1 MHCKAVN
8 TYPLTSF
15 FDVCTIM
22 SKSYLNFSILTS
34 ILIISTIMIST
45 NGFSNVA
52 FADDEAISHDYDYVA
67 GIHNVITFHF
77 RDGVE
82 TVNFPVFSTTSDI
95 VSDAGTSFSIEGV
108 VGHNPHLHMAL
119 DEAFKHRQSKLT
131 AGSAFDYD
139 HRFFDVDVKV
149 MQDTTELKSFSYR
162 NCEISSQSVTTQT
175 DDYESYHIPNSGFAI
190 VNSIEFNCGGVSI
203 NQEEIFA
210 SARPSD
216 RTFTDYGLLPF
227 KQANDMRTL
236 LTFDFDNGA
245 EKIESVIFTST
256 GGYSEEDIGT
266 PSFQII
272 TAVLPHPLIDNAIIK
287 SQKVG
292 GLATSFNEDF
302 DVTVD
307 LVIPEKLT
315 GLTKVDTQTIRT
327 LNYEDCI
334 VSGYDILTLQD
345 KEEGYT
351 GKRGFATA
359 EILDVECSGLSPMN
373 PDNAPNPV
381 TVNYNMGAGP
391 RAVAT
396 FNFDSGTEV
405 VEFPE
410 FYQGNLISKANPT
423 FELVGVPGVTP
434 LLYGV
439 VDDSRK
445 TGAKTTGVS
454 SLDELFD
461 VNVSMMYGN
470 IHARGYDYSK
480 CHVTDYKLKTEHDL
494 EESFYKGF
502 ALTNEFHFECIG
514 YSPVEIHLTSSEKGD
529 MESSKDYQA
538 KQRSSWG
545 PGFAYVP
552 EN

>member
-1 MHCKAVN
+1 MNKF
-8 TYPLTSF
+8 SQKF
-15 FDVCTIM
+15 TILA
-22 SKSYLNFSILTS
+22 SVLA
-34 ILIISTIMIST
+34 ISTILIST
-45 NGFSNVA
+45 QGFSNTA
-52 FADDEAISHDYDYVA
+52 FADDEAISHDYDFVA
-67 GIHNVITFHF
+67 GIHNVATFEF

-95 VSDAGTSFSIEGV
+95 VSDGGTCFRMEGV

-119 DEAFKHRQSKLT
+119 DEAYKYRLAKLT
-131 AGSAFDYD
+131 GGSAFDYN
-139 HRFFDVDVKV
+139 HRYFDVDVKV
-149 MQDTTELKSFSYR
+149 MQASTVLKSFSYK
-162 NCEISSQSVTTQT
+162 NCEIQSHSVTTQN
-175 DDYESYHIPNSGFAI
+175 DDYESYHAANSGFAI

-203 NQEEIFA
+203 DQEEIFA
-210 SARPSD
+210 SVRPGEK
-216 RTFTDYGLLPF
+216 TFTDYGALPF
-227 KQANDMRTL
+227 KQANDLRTFL
-236 LTFDFDNGA
+236 IFDFDNGA
-245 EKIESVIFTST
+245 ENIESVIFTST
-256 GGYSEEDIGT
+256 GGFAEEDIGT

-302 DVTVD
+302 DVNVEF
-307 LVIPEKLT
+307 VIPEKVS
-315 GLTKVDTQTIRT
+315 GLTVSPQTVRA
-327 LNYEDCI
+327 LEYDDCI

-359 EILDVECSGLSPMN
+359 EILDVECSGLSPVN
-373 PDNAPNPV
+373 PDNEPEPV
-381 TVNYNMGAGP
+381 TVDYNMGTGP

-396 FNFDSGTEV
+396 FSFDSGTEV

-410 FYQGNLISKANPT
+410 FYQGNLIARANPT

-434 LLYGV
+434 LLYEA
-439 VDDSRK
+439 VDNARM
-445 TGAKTTGVS
+445 TGAQTTGVS

-461 VNVSMMYGN
+461 VEINLMYGD
-470 IHARGYDYSK
+470 IQARGYDYSN
-480 CHVTDYKLKTEHDL
+480 CHVTDYQLKTEHDL

-502 ALTNEFHFECIG
+502 ALTNEFYFECLG
-514 YSPVEIHLTSSEKGD
+514 YTPIDPHLGMNDPAKGE

-552 EN
+552 KK

>member
-1 MHCKAVN
+1 MNK
-8 TYPLTSF
+8 SSQKF
-15 FDVCTIM
+15 TILA
-22 SKSYLNFSILTS
+22 SVLA
-34 ILIISTIMIST
+34 ISTILIST
-45 NGFSNVA
+45 QGFSNTA
-52 FADDEAISHDYDYVA
+52 FADDEAISHDYDFVA
-67 GIHNVITFHF
+67 GIHNVATFEF

-95 VSDAGTSFSIEGV
+95 VSDGGTSFRMEGV

-119 DEAFKHRQSKLT
+119 DEAYKYRLAKLT
-131 AGSAFDYD
+131 GGSAFDYN
-139 HRFFDVDVKV
+139 HRYFDVDVKV
-149 MQDTTELKSFSYR
+149 MQASTVLKSFSYR
-162 NCEISSQSVTTQT
+162 NCEIQSHSVTTQN
-175 DDYESYHIPNSGFAI
+175 DDYESYHAANSGFAI

-203 NQEEIFA
+203 DQEEIFA
-210 SARPSD
+210 SVRPGE
-216 RTFTDYGLLPF
+216 RTFTDYGALPF
-227 KQANDMRTL
+227 KQANDLRTF

-256 GGYSEEDIGT
+256 GGFAEEDIGT

-302 DVTVD
+302 AVNVEF
-307 LVIPEKLT
+307 VIPET
-315 GLTKVDTQTIRT
+315 SSGITTVPAQTIRA
-327 LNYEDCI
+327 LEYDDCI

-359 EILDVECSGLSPMN
+359 EILDVECSGLSPVN
-373 PDNAPNPV
+373 PNNDPEPV
-381 TVNYNMGAGP
+381 TIGYNMGTGP

-396 FNFDSGTEV
+396 FSFDIGTEV

-410 FYQGNLISKANPT
+410 FYQGNLIARANPT

-434 LLYGV
+434 LLYEA
-439 VDDSRK
+439 VDNARM
-445 TGAKTTGVS
+445 TGAQTTGVS
-454 SLDELFD
+454 SLDELF
-461 VNVSMMYGN
+461 NVEINLMYGDIN
-470 IHARGYDYSK
+470 ARGYDYSS
-480 CHVTDYKLKTEHDL
+480 CHVTDYQLKTEHDL

-502 ALTNEFHFECIG
+502 ALTNEFHFECLG
-514 YSPVEIHLTSSEKGD
+514 YSPIDPHIGMDDPLKGE

-552 EN
+552 KN